1 MSVSGLSF
9 LINSINSILPD
20 NPGSGKP
27 LGGPSKTPSFAELV
41 SQQMEEANSLQKEA
55 DRLTEDFILG
65 KPVELHQMLIAA
77 EKAELALRQTVAVRD
92 KLIEAYKQIANMQI

>member
-1 MSVSGLSF
+1 VGISGPSSP
-9 LINSINSILPD
+9 INSVNSIFRDSL
-20 NPGSGKP
+20 GSGKA
-27 LGGPSKTPSFAELV
+27 LEGPVKNPSFAEIINQKL
-41 SQQMEEANSLQKEA
+41 EEANALQKEA

-65 KPVELHQMLIAA
+65 KPVEIHQMLIAA